1 MDDEFIKDI
10 SEFDTVEEY
19 RADLKK
25 RMEEDAARRGKAEME
40 NLLLRKVVDNME
52 VDVPEVMIER
62 EIDSSIRDMD
72 MRMRYQGFDLN
83 SYLAMMGSSM
93 EDFRSEMRD
102 EASYRVKLQL
112 ALEQIIKDEAIEV
125 TQEDLDKE
133 YNSIAEEFKMDLDE
147 VKKRYEGQED
157 GLKNSL
163 SIQKP

>member
-1 MDDEFIKDI
+1 MD
-10 SEFDTVEEY
+10 
-19 RADLKK
+19 
-25 RMEEDAARRGKAEME
+25 EDAARRGKAEME

-157 GLKNSL
+157 GAEE
-163 SIQKP
+163 

>member
-1 MDDEFIKDI
+1 
-10 SEFDTVEEY
+10 
-19 RADLKK
+19 
-25 RMEEDAARRGKAEME
+25 
-40 NLLLRKVVDNME
+40 
-52 VDVPEVMIER
+52 
-62 EIDSSIRDMD
+62 
-72 MRMRYQGFDLN
+72 
-83 SYLAMMGSSM
+83 
-93 EDFRSEMRD
+93 MRD

-163 SIQKP
+163 SIQKTIDFLMKEAVIVEAEEEDKESEEQETQED